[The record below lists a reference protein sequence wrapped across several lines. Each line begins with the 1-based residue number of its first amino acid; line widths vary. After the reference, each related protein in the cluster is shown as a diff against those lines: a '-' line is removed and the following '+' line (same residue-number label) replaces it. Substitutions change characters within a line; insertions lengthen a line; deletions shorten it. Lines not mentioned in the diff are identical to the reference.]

1 MDGTLSRASS
11 IELESSHCI
20 EKAEGNLM
28 LVEVS
33 VDMDK
38 LRVRRWDVS
47 ITLVG
52 ELGTIGTQMQVQSI
66 YRNEVV
72 KARFIIHSRRDHRPL
87 LWLEPAEHGRGR
99 VLGAEVGLPFDRRK
113 PFSQGQA
120 KFGARDCCFSG
131 IFWMEAE
138 QELDVSGLL

>member
-11 IELESSHCI
+11 IELERSHCI

-72 KARFIIHSRRDHRPL
+72 KARFIIPSRRDHRPL

-99 VLGAEVGLPFDRRK
+99 VLGAEVGLPFDCRK
-113 PFSQGQA
+113 PPKGQA

>member
-11 IELESSHCI
+11 IELERSHCI

-66 YRNEVV
+66 YRNKVV
-72 KARFIIHSRRDHRPL
+72 KAHFIIPSRRDHRSL

-99 VLGAEVGLPFDRRK
+99 VLGAEVGLPFD
-113 PFSQGQA
+113 
-120 KFGARDCCFSG
+120 C
-131 IFWMEAE
+131 
-138 QELDVSGLL
+138 